1 MQQAEKTAVSPPFPS
16 ATTMLHAS
24 LFVLGFSL
32 IFIIGWGGA
41 ATLLGQLFGELKT
54 IIARIGGIV
63 IIAFGLFGFLSG
75 YV

>member
-1 MQQAEKTAVSPPFPS
+1 
-16 ATTMLHAS
+16 MLHAS

-32 IFIIGWGGA
+32 IFIIVWGGA
-41 ATLLGQLFGELKT
+41 ATLLGPLFGELKT

-63 IIAFGLFGFLSG
+63 IIAFGLFGLLSG